1 MRKWVLAFVF
11 LNLAFFAYT
20 RLVGERGAT
29 SPDSEAPS
37 PVPQL
42 RLVDEERDR
51 AGRRCTSVGA
61 FAARALAE
69 QAQSL
74 LTAATRTPRLRAVDV
89 ADTPLYSVSVT
100 TQTLQPAVGIAA
112 RLRAAGLRDIQ
123 VVPPGTGA
131 SQAVV
136 SFGSF
141 DDRDRAARRI
151 AELRRFAVSA
161 AIFEQARTRTE
172 WWVDVERGPGDAPVD
187 ATAAGTALHAPAGLV
202 TEPCPEAAQTPPAS
216 AAPAP
221 TDTAAPAATP
231 AAAPA
236 TAPAATPAVPSA
248 VAPAATPAGATAA
261 RPAGTPP
268 VAPGTRPAGIRAPGG
283 GPAKPA
289 AGEAPATPGRRA
301 LG

>member
-1 MRKWVLAFVF
+1 MLAFAF

-20 RLVGERGAT
+20 RLAGERGAT
-29 SPDSEAPS
+29 LPDSEAPS

-42 RLVDEERDR
+42 RLIDEERDR

-61 FAARALAE
+61 FAERELAE

-74 LTAATRTPRLRAVDV
+74 LTATTRTPRLRAVEV

-100 TQTLQPAVGIAA
+100 TPTLQPAVGIAA
-112 RLRAAGLRDIQ
+112 RLRAAGLGDIQ

-136 SFGSF
+136 SFGHF
-141 DDRDRAARRI
+141 DDRDRAARRV
-151 AELRRFAVSA
+151 AELRRLAVNA
-161 AIFEQARTRTE
+161 AIVEQARTRTE
-172 WWVDVERGPGDAPVD
+172 WWVDVERGPGDAPID

-202 TEPCPEAAQTPPAS
+202 TEPCPEAAPTPPAG

-221 TDTAAPAATP
+221 TDNAAPAVAP
-231 AAAPA
+231 PAAPA
-236 TAPAATPAVPSA
+236 TAPAATPTVPSAVAPVATPA
-248 VAPAATPAGATAA
+248 VAPAATPAGSQ
-261 RPAGTPP
+261 PA
-268 VAPGTRPAGIRAPGG
+268 APGTRPAGVPAPGG
-283 GPAKPA
+283 GAPKPA
-289 AGEAPATPGRRA
+289 PGEAPATPGKRS